1 MIHQDKTQNL
11 VTEYTSLCLAID
23 KLLDKQTKSWGCFQV
38 KKEADFYSLMIP
50 SLPSFKLYQNQKTII
65 YRGYWRRDQ
74 ELPIASDTKSFPP
87 SLWVKKKQK
96 KVAPLKKTEAA
107 KKQRIYEITYNYESS
122 SEMMVVNQLIAE
134 FIRSKIIKNIVAV
147 PDNEIFP
154 LVLITRPQ

>member
-11 VTEYTSLCLAID
+11 VTEYTSLCLAIN

-38 KKEADFYSLMIP
+38 KKEADFYSLIIP
-50 SLPSFKLYQNQKTII
+50 SLPIFKLYQNSKTII

-74 ELPIASDTKSFPP
+74 ELPIATDTKSFPP

-96 KVAPLKKTEAA
+96 KVAPTKKTEQA
-107 KKQRIYEITYNYESS
+107 KKQRTYEISYNYESS
-122 SEMMVVNQLIAE
+122 SEMMVVNQLLAE
-134 FIRSKIIKNIVAV
+134 FIRTKIINSIVTI
-147 PDNEIFP
+147 PENEIFP